1 MSTTALTLVPCE
13 PALDA
18 VRLPRPRR
26 GASAPRARST
36 SRSLSRVTG
45 GARSARAVG
54 GPAAPARRRGGCEA
68 LAAPLAPPAPDHRPL
83 RLTRRGRLVV
93 SCTAAT
99 LVTTAVVAVAGAL
112 GGAVADTQPVVT
124 PAVVTVL
131 PGQTLSEIAAD
142 VSPHEDW
149 REVATRIADVND
161 LPTMVVRAG
170 QRLTLPTRG

>member
-26 GASAPRARST
+26 GAPPSRARSA
-36 SRSLSRVTG
+36 SRPLALVAG
-45 GARSARAVG
+45 GARSARAGG
-54 GPAAPARRRGGCEA
+54 GPAAARRRGGCEA
-68 LAAPLAPPAPDHRPL
+68 LAAPLATPVPDRRPL

-112 GGAVADTQPVVT
+112 GGAAADAQPVAT
-124 PAVVTVL
+124 PTVVTVL

-170 QRLTLPTRG
+170 QRLTLPARG